1 MRVTGSR
8 SEEISLVSD
17 DVRGIVR
24 SVLRIGYDEREE
36 LETLIHEGLDS
47 RSLQRS
53 EVGGYALL
61 LSGDMPSGLRMLRKA
76 HDRASDDPGPAE
88 LAAWRRIGAI
98 CEWLERGEFAA
109 ARDQLERWVD
119 ASVHELG
126 LVRVHGLGAP
136 RATPSLG
143 GPGASVV
150 IHPA

>member
-61 LSGDMPSGLRMLRKA
+61 LSGDVPSALWMLRKP
-76 HDRASDDPGPAE
+76 H
-88 LAAWRRIGAI
+88 
-98 CEWLERGEFAA
+98 
-109 ARDQLERWVD
+109 DQLERWVG

-136 RATPSLG
+136 RGTPSLG

-150 IHPA
+150 IRPA